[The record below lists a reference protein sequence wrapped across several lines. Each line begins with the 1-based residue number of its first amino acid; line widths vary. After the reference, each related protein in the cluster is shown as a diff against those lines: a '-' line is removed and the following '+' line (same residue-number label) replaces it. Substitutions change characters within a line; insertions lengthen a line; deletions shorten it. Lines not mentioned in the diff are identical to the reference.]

1 MLLGDGEETVVEDAM
16 GETEGFVED
25 GKRLDKMEEF
35 LPEEF
40 ATREMA
46 RGSRVVVDAIG
57 WEVGDAV
64 DGKEVFSLG

>member
-25 GKRLDKMEEF
+25 GKKCDKMEEF

-40 ATREMA
+40 A
-46 RGSRVVVDAIG
+46 SR
-57 WEVGDAV
+57 
-64 DGKEVFSLG
+64 